1 MKLDRIATTF
11 HLNLNLGS
19 TVFSAYDKR
28 LNYFFY
34 GNDVCFIA
42 QNLVLNFWAMRAL
55 PQHLDCRVPKSDCVA
70 EILIVNFEFKASSTI
85 VLLLTN

>member
-11 HLNLNLGS
+11 HLDQSLGS

-34 GNDVCFIA
+34 GIDVCFMSQFGLRLLGDA
-42 QNLVLNFWAMRAL
+42 CFTATFGLWSAG
-55 PQHLDCRVPKSDCVA
+55 SDRVA
-70 EILIVNFEFKASSTI
+70 EILIVNFEFKASATNG
-85 VLLLTN
+85 LLLTN